1 MRKNSFE
8 LYASQFTSG
17 DECPEG
23 HIAGVTLGTLI
34 IKNIL
39 WFLLDYDTN
48 KLIRYVLASD
58 TPIEKQ
64 KWCSGVQTVLNEL
77 RIWDA
82 TLPEPLVD
90 QLDDY

>member
-1 MRKNSFE
+1 MQVNSR
-8 LYASQFTSG
+8 AVTTSA
-17 DECPEG
+17 PKVILLVL
-23 HIAGVTLGTLI
+23 HWVRFLI

-39 WFLLDYDTN
+39 WLIVDYDTN
-48 KLIRYVLASD
+48 KLIRYVLATD

-90 QLDDY
+90 HLDDY